1 VVVRTKPVPILE
13 RDFQQLV
20 TDAAELYGWRWVHF
34 RVARTAHGW
43 RTATSGPL
51 GKGFPDLAL
60 FRDRDGRVI
69 YAELKTDR
77 GQLDAD
83 QIRVFEYLGGVA
95 RRHGWLSVVV
105 WRPEQWDEILEVLR

>member
-1 VVVRTKPVPILE
+1 MVVTIAE

-60 FRDRDGRVI
+60 FRDRDGRAI
-69 YAELKTDR
+69 YAELKTDHGR
-77 GQLDAD
+77 LSEDQLA
-83 QIRVFEYLGGVA
+83 VFDFLSSVA
-95 RRHGWLSVVV
+95 RRHGWLTVAV
-105 WRPEQWDEILEVLR
+105 WRPEDWDRILEVLR